1 MTVGNPGPRTDDGP
15 RPLTPDAR
23 ALLHA
28 LLAHDFPGAAELRAQ
43 VDRATAT
50 PGCRCGCGT
59 LDLQVP
65 GDVPTAS
72 SGGAAPVEGTV
83 RGPDGAPVGNVL
95 LFVEGGALSRLDV
108 TSHGDPLPLPS
119 PEQVTWGRTAW
130 AGEGTVR
137 RPARFRRDQPR

>member
-1 MTVGNPGPRTDDGP
+1 MTASNTRPREDP
-15 RPLTPDAR
+15 APLSADAR

-28 LLAHDFPGAAELRAQ
+28 LLAHDFPGAVELRAQ

-50 PGCRCGCGT
+50 SGCSCGCGT

-65 GDVPTAS
+65 SDVPTTS

-83 RGPDGAPVGNVL
+83 VGPDGRPIGNVL

-108 TSHGDPLPLPS
+108 TSSGDPLPLPA

-130 AGEGTVR
+130 AGQDTVR
-137 RPARFRRDQPR
+137 RPARFRRDQVR